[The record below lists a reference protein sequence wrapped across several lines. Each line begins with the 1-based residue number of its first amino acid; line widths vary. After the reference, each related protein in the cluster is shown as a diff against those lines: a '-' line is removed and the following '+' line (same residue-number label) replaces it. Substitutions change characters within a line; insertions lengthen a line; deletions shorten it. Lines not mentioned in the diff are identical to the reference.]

1 MILEKNFKPF
11 VRLYPAQTPDGSGG
25 FRTVW
30 QAGETV
36 QAVCIQ
42 TGTDVENP
50 AQKSDA
56 KAQYTLLTRRA
67 VSLPF
72 HAVLRRESD
81 GRIFRITDDSADR
94 KTPDGAR
101 LDLRQYTAEEWRLT
115 S

>member
-11 VRLYPAQTPDGSGG
+11 TRLYPDGAPDGSGG
-25 FRTVW
+25 FPAIWRE
-30 QAGETV
+30 GETV

-42 TGTDVENP
+42 TDTDAENT
-50 AQKSDA
+50 AQKPDA

-81 GRIFRITDDSADR
+81 GRMFRITDDAADR
-94 KTPDGAR
+94 KTPESAK
-101 LDLRQYTAEEWRLT
+101 LDLRMHKAEEYRP
-115 S
+115 